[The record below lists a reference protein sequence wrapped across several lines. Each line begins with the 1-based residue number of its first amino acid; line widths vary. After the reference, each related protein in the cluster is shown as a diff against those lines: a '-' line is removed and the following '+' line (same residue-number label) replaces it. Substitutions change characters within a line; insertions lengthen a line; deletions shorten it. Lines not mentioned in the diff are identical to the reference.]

1 MMLQTASYLETADV
15 DLSSDEYARWF
26 SGQVG
31 AWFLEVRAAATLE
44 MLAPYPGAT
53 ILDVG
58 GGHGQ
63 LTDALVR
70 SGYDVSVVGSDE
82 ACKARIQRYVD
93 LGRCTF
99 EVADLLNL
107 PYPDRSFGV
116 VISYRLLPHTTHW
129 ERLLA
134 EMTRVADRAVIIDY
148 PEQGS
153 LKQLV
158 RDFLK
163 IKEQADVPNRPFIR
177 FKRSQ
182 LTPVFKQNQ
191 FMYGAHHAE
200 FFFPMLLHRR
210 LQSRALSS
218 GLERAARSLRLT
230 EALGSPVILK
240 MIRQPGS

>member
-1 MMLQTASYLETADV
+1 MMLETVSFPETADR
-15 DLSSDEYARWF
+15 DIASDDYARWF
-26 SGQVG
+26 SGPVG

-63 LTDALVR
+63 LTDVLIR
-70 SGYDVSVVGSDE
+70 NGYDVSVVGSDE
-82 ACKARIQRYVD
+82 ACKRRIQQYVD

-116 VISYRLLPHTTHW
+116 VISYRLLPYTHRW
-129 ERLLA
+129 ERLLS
-134 EMTRVADRAVIIDY
+134 ELTRVADRAVIIDY

-153 LKQLV
+153 LKQ
-158 RDFLK
+158 RIRGFLR
-163 IKEQADVPNRPFIR
+163 IKDQAGVPNRPSNR
-177 FKRSQ
+177 FTRSQ
-182 LTPVFKQNQ
+182 LTQVFKQNQ
-191 FMYGAHHAE
+191 FMHGAHFTE

-210 LQSRALSS
+210 LKSRVLSS
-218 GLERAARSLRLT
+218 GLENTARSLKLT
-230 EALGSPVILK
+230 ETLGSPVILK

>member
-1 MMLQTASYLETADV
+1 MMLETARFLETADI
-15 DLSSDEYARWF
+15 DISSDNYARWF

-63 LTDALVR
+63 LTDVLIR
-70 SGYDVSVVGSDE
+70 NGYDVSVVGSDE
-82 ACKARIQRYVD
+82 ACKRRIQRYVD

-116 VISYRLLPHTTHW
+116 VISYRLLAHSIHW

-148 PEQGS
+148 PERAS
-153 LKQLV
+153 LKQFV
-158 RDFLK
+158 RGVLR
-163 IKEQADVPNRPFIR
+163 IKEHADVPNRPFLR
-177 FKRSQ
+177 FKRTQ
-182 LTPVFKQNQ
+182 LTQVFKQHQ
-191 FMYGAHHAE
+191 FMYGAHYTE

-210 LQSRALSS
+210 LQSRGLSS
-218 GLERAARSLRLT
+218 GLEKAARSLHLT
-230 EALGSPVILK
+230 ESLGSPVILK
-240 MIRQPGS
+240 MIRQPGG